1 MQAWTSGMHFKTP
14 RLMVSDPRG
23 LSVRTVD
30 YYRAEESVAAQARIS
45 RSVFDKAGRA
55 IEQWDPRLW
64 DLQKDDPKT
73 PANQTTVY
81 SLSTKALKTLS
92 VDAGMR
98 VQLLGL
104 ADELLRSW
112 DSRCTRQETRYD
124 RLLRPLA
131 VLEQDLFV
139 ECFEYARPD
148 DASRERNQCGQ
159 LIRHDDPAGM
169 LLSTEFD
176 IRGNCIRQARRFTV
190 DPVQPDW
197 PLLPDDREP
206 LLESQSYE
214 TLRRFNPLD
223 DLHEQR
229 DAKGN
234 RQQHR
239 YTLDGRVRESRW
251 KLNGESDWHTV
262 VSAIEYTAEGKIERQ
277 VAGNGVVTTQKY
289 RPEDG
294 WLMERKDRNGK
305 VLQWLIHDYDRMGNV
320 LSITD
325 AAMPVRYFANQR
337 IDPVRRYRYDSLY
350 QLIEAFGWE
359 ANTLNKGPQVPALND
374 PAATCNYQQRYRH
387 DAGGNLLKRTHVGAR
402 SLGLEMTAAL
412 YSNRCLPLRPDGQP
426 PTQEQIA
433 AAFDAN
439 GNLLELSPAGVMTW
453 DRRNQLLSVSP
464 VERDVEQNDYEVN
477 GYDGD
482 RQRVR
487 KVRSLQTNA
496 RTVVYE
502 VRYLLGLEL
511 RIDSGTG
518 EVLDVITLQA
528 GLISVRVLHW
538 PSAAPR
544 GIANVQYRY
553 SLADHQG
560 SCTIE
565 LAGDGSVISQEVFY
579 SYGETAWSEGTD
591 RHKTLRYS
599 GKERD
604 ATGLHYYGLRYYA
617 ACLQRWI
624 NPDPGG
630 AIDGPNR
637 YRAMRNNPLFYR
649 DADGLIPTPNQ
660 VPVDAVYHDLS
671 REGVVHPLQAAGM
684 QPIRNYFAGSQDPA
698 TLAYRRQIPIA
709 LEELGAEG
717 NKVFT
722 NTHQA
727 HVIAA
732 ARTQTAS
739 PSGAV
744 LYHSGE
750 VMSGVLNHVVGED
763 MTSRIMGPMSV
774 AFNSPV
780 ESPQV
785 LADRREGVA
794 NVIQIAGRMAS
805 YSRNPA
811 LSAVGSVA
819 VTYAQL
825 MRVSEAQTQ
834 MQYRQ
839 LTHLR
844 VAVIEGP
851 PAPIADRLV
860 PAQVSLF
867 DTPESSSRPPS
878 SLAMRLLATGFP
890 ANEQSSA
897 PADAPKAPIR
907 RRSRSS

>member
-1 MQAWTSGMHFKTP
+1 MHFKTP

-139 ECFEYARPD
+139 ECFEYAGPD

-159 LIRHDDPAGM
+159 LIRHDDPAGT

-412 YSNRCLPLRPDGQP
+412 YSNRCLPFRPDGQP

-464 VERDVEQNDYEVN
+464 VERDVEQNDYMVY

-579 SYGETAWSEGTD
+579 SYGETAWSEGID
-591 RHKTLRYS
+591 RHKTLRYA

-617 ACLQRWI
+617 AWLQRWI

-649 DADGLIPTPNQ
+649 DADGRVPTPNQ
-660 VPVDAVYHDLS
+660 QTEDGG
-671 REGVVHPLQAAGM
+671 R
-684 QPIRNYFAGSQDPA
+684 FAPA
-698 TLAYRRQIPIA
+698 NTR
-709 LEELGAEG
+709 GAE
-717 NKVFT
+717 F
-722 NTHQA
+722 
-727 HVIAA
+727 
-732 ARTQTAS
+732 
-739 PSGAV
+739 P
-744 LYHSGE
+744 
-750 VMSGVLNHVVGED
+750 
-763 MTSRIMGPMSV
+763 V
-774 AFNSPV
+774 AL
-780 ESPQV
+780 PQV
-785 LADRREGVA
+785 LAERRDTVA
-794 NVIQIAGRMAS
+794 NVIQVTGKYVS
-805 YSRNPA
+805 YSRHPLVGAIGSTMEMAGKLLEVSDAQAQMNSRQQSNIKA
-811 LSAVGSVA
+811 LTVEGLSAGGRTAFTVDRPTASFLA
-819 VTYAQL
+819 A
-825 MRVSEAQTQ
+825 SEVPLSDTAA
-834 MQYRQ
+834 
-839 LTHLR
+839 L
-844 VAVIEGP
+844 
-851 PAPIADRLV
+851 PA
-860 PAQVSLF
+860 SL
-867 DTPESSSRPPS
+867 PS
-878 SLAMRLLATGFP
+878 SLALRLLAAEFNSP
-890 ANEQSSA
+890 AAESV
-897 PADAPKAPIR
+897 PVMVKAEEPQVAVR
-907 RRSRSS
+907 KRSRSSSVGRAMPA

>member
-1 MQAWTSGMHFKTP
+1 M
-14 RLMVSDPRG
+14 
-23 LSVRTVD
+23 SVRTVD

-64 DLQKDDPKT
+64 DLQKDDPNT

-98 VQLLGL
+98 LQLFGL
-104 ADELLRSW
+104 AEERLRSW
-112 DSRCTRQETRYD
+112 DGRGTRQETQYD

-131 VLEQDLFV
+131 VFEQDTCA
-139 ECFEYARPD
+139 ERFEYAGPD

-159 LIRHDDPAGM
+159 LIRHDDPSGT
-169 LLSTEFD
+169 LSFTEFD
-176 IRGNCIRQARRFTV
+176 IHGNCIRQARRFTV

-197 PLLPDDREP
+197 PPLPDDREP

-214 TLRRFNPLD
+214 TLWRFNPLD

-239 YTLDGRVRESRW
+239 YTLDGRVRESRL

-262 VSAIEYTAEGKIERQ
+262 VSAIEYNAEGKIERQ
-277 VAGNGVVTTQKY
+277 VAGNGVITTQHY

-294 WLMERKDRNGK
+294 RLMERKDYNGK
-305 VLQWLIHDYDRMGNV
+305 LLQWLIHDYDRMGNV

-337 IDPVRRYRYDSLY
+337 IDPVRRYCYDSLY
-350 QLIEAFGWE
+350 RLIEAFGWE
-359 ANTLNKGPQVPALND
+359 ASAPNKGPHVAVPND
-374 PAATCNYQQRYRH
+374 PAAIRNYRQTYEY

-433 AAFDAN
+433 VAFDDN
-439 GNLLELSPAGVMTW
+439 GNLLELSSAGVMTW

-464 VERDVEQNDYEVN
+464 VERDAEPDDCEV
-477 GYDGD
+477 YSCDGH

-502 VRYLLGLEL
+502 VRYLPGLET

-518 EVLDVITLQA
+518 EALEVMTLQA
-528 GLISVRVLHW
+528 GLNSVRVLHW
-538 PSAAPR
+538 VSIPPR
-544 GIANVQYRY
+544 GVANVQYRY
-553 SLADHQG
+553 SLSDHQD
-560 SCTIE
+560 SCTVE

-579 SYGETAWSEGTD
+579 SYGETAWSEGID
-591 RHKTLRYS
+591 SYKTLHYS

-604 ATGLHYYGLRYYA
+604 ATRLCYFGFRYYA
-617 ACLQRWI
+617 AWLQRWI

-630 AIDGPNR
+630 DIDGQNR

-649 DADGLIPTPNQ
+649 DEDGLAPTPNQ
-660 VPVDAVYHDLS
+660 VSGDAVYHDLS

-698 TLAYRRQIPIA
+698 TMAYRREIPVA
-709 LEELGAEG
+709 LVELGADG
-717 NKVFT
+717 NNAFT

-750 VMSGVLNHVVGED
+750 VMSGVLNHVVGEQ

-794 NVIQIAGRMAS
+794 NVIQIGGRMAS
-805 YSRNPA
+805 YSRNPVLNA
-811 LSAVGSVA
+811 AGSVA
-819 VTYAQL
+819 VTYARL

-839 LTHLR
+839 LTSIR
-844 VAVIEGP
+844 APVAESPSALTVERSMP
-851 PAPIADRLV
+851 RTLV
-860 PAQVSLF
+860 PAQVSTL
-867 DTPESSSRPPS
+867 DTVQSHSPS
-878 SLAMRLLATGFP
+878 PLAMRLLVAAYAPT
-890 ANEQSSA
+890 A
-897 PADAPKAPIR
+897 PADVHSIVPADVPPTPVR

>member
-14 RLMVSDPRG
+14 RLVVSDPRG

-30 YYRAEESVAAQARIS
+30 YYRGEEGAAAQARIS

-112 DSRCTRQETRYD
+112 DSRCTRQEIRYD

-131 VLEQDLFV
+131 VLEQDLFA
-139 ECFEYARPD
+139 ERFEYAGPD

-159 LIRHDDPAGM
+159 LIRHDDPAGT

-176 IRGNCIRQARRFTV
+176 IRGNCIREARRFTV

-197 PLLPDDREP
+197 PLLPDEREP
-206 LLESQSYE
+206 LLESQFYE

-239 YTLDGRVRESRW
+239 YTLDGRVRESRL
-251 KLNGESDWHTV
+251 KLNGESDWQTV
-262 VSAIEYTAEGKIERQ
+262 VSAIEYNAEGKIERQ
-277 VAGNGVVTTQKY
+277 VSGNEVITSLRY

-294 WLMERKDRNGK
+294 RLMERKDHNGK

-325 AAMPVRYFANQR
+325 GAMPVRHFANQS
-337 IDPVRRYRYDSLY
+337 IDPVRRYCYDSLY
-350 QLIEAFGWE
+350 RLIEAFGWE
-359 ANTLNKGPQVPALND
+359 ASALNRGPQVHAPND
-374 PAATCNYQQRYRH
+374 PAAVRNYQQTYEY

-412 YSNRCLPLRPDGQP
+412 YSNRCLPFRPDGQP

-453 DRRNQLLSVSP
+453 DLRNQLQSVSP
-464 VERDVEQNDYEVN
+464 VGRNVEPDDCEVY
-477 GYDGD
+477 GYDGH

-502 VRYLLGLEL
+502 VRYLSGLEL
-511 RIDSGTG
+511 RINSGTG
-518 EVLDVITLQA
+518 EALEVITLQT

-544 GIANVQYRY
+544 GIANIQYRY
-553 SLADHQG
+553 SLADHQD

-579 SYGETAWSEGTD
+579 SYGETAWSEGID

-649 DADGLIPTPNQ
+649 DADGLMPTPKQ
-660 VPVDAVYHDLS
+660 KA
-671 REGVVHPLQAAGM
+671 EGGGRLA
-684 QPIRNYFAGSQDPA
+684 PA
-698 TLAYRRQIPIA
+698 NTH
-709 LEELGAEG
+709 GAE
-717 NKVFT
+717 F
-722 NTHQA
+722 
-727 HVIAA
+727 
-732 ARTQTAS
+732 
-739 PSGAV
+739 
-744 LYHSGE
+744 
-750 VMSGVLNHVVGED
+750 
-763 MTSRIMGPMSV
+763 
-774 AFNSPV
+774 PV
-780 ESPQV
+780 ELPQV
-785 LADRREGVA
+785 LAERRETVASVLQVGGKFISFSKNPLVGAIGSIMEAGGKLLEVSDAQAQMKSRQQSSIKALAVEGVSVERA
-794 NVIQIAGRMAS
+794 TAFAVDRPTAS
-805 YSRNPA
+805 FLAASEVPVSDSAALPA
-811 LSAVGSVA
+811 
-819 VTYAQL
+819 
-825 MRVSEAQTQ
+825 
-834 MQYRQ
+834 
-839 LTHLR
+839 
-844 VAVIEGP
+844 
-851 PAPIADRLV
+851 
-860 PAQVSLF
+860 
-867 DTPESSSRPPS
+867 SSPS
-878 SLAMRLLATGFP
+878 PLALRLLAAGFSPPVAETIPMTVP
-890 ANEQSSA
+890 AEEPQVA
-897 PADAPKAPIR
+897 VRK
-907 RRSRSS
+907 RSRSGSVGRAMPT